1 MVFLLPLI
9 AWLAWVFFA
18 VLIDQRIPVG
28 RTGFISLAEEPGLF
42 WLASVVLIV
51 GPFLFLPGLIIGGR
65 MDRRDEAARIDRRR
79 SLPLDNAARRPYE
92 TSAMSNRTSL
102 IIAVDGPA
110 ASGKGTIAARLAAL
124 YGLPHLDTGLLYRAV
139 GLGVLD
145 AGHSLDDA
153 EAAEAVA
160 RALDASHLTDLDRLT
175 DRGAGEAA
183 SRVAGYPGVRAALL
197 DFQIAFAQQPGGAVL
212 DGRDIGTVI
221 APEAQAKLFV
231 TATPQVRA
239 TRRWKQLTARGEVIA
254 FEDMLADIIRRDQRD
269 AGRGAA
275 PMVQAQ
281 DAVLLDTTDM
291 DIETAFDAAR
301 RIVEAARAKHGL

>member
-1 MVFLLPLI
+1 
-9 AWLAWVFFA
+9 
-18 VLIDQRIPVG
+18 
-28 RTGFISLAEEPGLF
+28 
-42 WLASVVLIV
+42 
-51 GPFLFLPGLIIGGR
+51 
-65 MDRRDEAARIDRRR
+65 
-79 SLPLDNAARRPYE
+79 
-92 TSAMSNRTSL
+92 MSRNL

-110 ASGKGTIAARLAAL
+110 ASGKGTIAARLAAE

-145 AGHSLDDA
+145 AGGSLDDA
-153 EAAEAVA
+153 AAAEAVA
-160 RALDASHLTDLDRLT
+160 RALDASHLTDTDRLT

-197 DFQIAFAQQPGGAVL
+197 AFQKTFAQQPGGAVL

-221 APEAQAKLFV
+221 APEAPAKLFV
-231 TATPQVRA
+231 TATPEVRA
-239 TRRWKQLTARGEVIA
+239 MRRWKQLTGRGEVIA
-254 FEDMLADIIRRDQRD
+254 FEDMLADIVRRDERD

-275 PMVQAQ
+275 PMVQAP

-291 DIETAFDAAR
+291 DIEAAFDAAR